1 MLTLIIP
8 CAGRTMLNGK
18 PKFLIQ
24 HPDGQLLVRKCI
36 DGIPLDTFDRILI
49 TVLQDDVDVWKADLI
64 IREAFSDIK
73 NSEIVILSHETS
85 GPAETVYHTIKRAK
99 VNGAIVIKDSDNYL
113 KVSEIP
119 YLNFAAGLDL
129 DEWDRDIHNLRNK
142 SFIILN
148 EQKQILDIFEKQFR
162 SDVICLGMY
171 GFADTS
177 DFIFAYEHLDDPSYP
192 IQKLYVSHIISYLI
206 GFSQKVFYYLPCQK
220 YENWGNGKVWNG
232 VQRDYATYFIN
243 LDATG
248 MCDSDL
254 KDLLL
259 LQERGACFIG
269 YTSSGIE
276 KKEEIKRQA
285 EEYGIR
291 FLEIVCGCTCSNI
304 KEIIDGRD
312 KLIAL
317 RDEVS

>member
-1 MLTLIIP
+1 MRTLIIP
-8 CAGRTMLNGK
+8 CAGRTMLNDK
-18 PKFLIQ
+18 PKFLIT

-36 DGIPLDTFDRILI
+36 DGIPMETFDRILI
-49 TVLQDDVDVWKADLI
+49 TVLQDDVDVWKADQV
-64 IREAFSDIK
+64 IREAFSDI
-73 NSEIVILSHETS
+73 EILELVILPHETS
-85 GPAETVYHTIKRAK
+85 GPAETVYRTIKRAT
-99 VNGAIVIKDSDNYL
+99 VHGAIVIKDSDNYL
-113 KVSEIP
+113 KVSGLP

-171 GFADTS
+171 GFAEAS
-177 DFIFAYEHLDDPSYP
+177 DFTLAYEHLDDPSYP

-243 LDATG
+243 LDTIGA
-248 MCDSDL
+248 CEDDL
-254 KDLLL
+254 RVLFL
-259 LQERGACFIG
+259 LQERGACFVG
-269 YTSSGIE
+269 YTSFGIE
-276 KKEEIKRQA
+276 KKEEMHRQA
-285 EEYGIR
+285 GKYGIK
-291 FLEIVCGCTCSNI
+291 FLEIVCNCTCSNI
-304 KEIIDGRD
+304 KEVVEGRD